1 MAEYGGEKMLE
12 IKGLSK
18 SFDGT
23 EVLKDI
29 SLQVDKG
36 DVMTIIGP
44 SGTGKTTLLRCMNFL
59 ERADAGS

>member
-1 MAEYGGEKMLE
+1 MLE

-44 SGTGKTTLLRCMNFL
+44 SGMGKTTLLRVYEFSG
-59 ERADAGS
+59 EG

>member
-44 SGTGKTTLLRCMNFL
+44 SGMGKTTLLRVYEFSG
-59 ERADAGS
+59 EG

>member
-1 MAEYGGEKMLE
+1 MLE